1 MKRKKTK
8 IRWLTALVVMAMF
21 VAILPCRVYAEE
33 DGSSGGTDPSAPKVN
48 NTYTH
53 TYHTNVKITANVTE
67 IMHDGSNSLTSETQ
81 VQKESGFIEGSV
93 SSETVQAMITSLKN
107 EIRNQYNQAYNSKET
122 VTSTKLILDHFE
134 SANIVT
140 DESGETITD
149 IEDLKKILAGDIVNL
164 EKKYG
169 QITNNLD
176 EHEYQVYELEYNL
189 TLYDEETE
197 IPNVDIENVYFRYQP
212 GDVPKASAT
221 KLDPFYYMYD
231 IEYEYWECMEQTEN
245 GYLEPTAFWYSDE
258 SKNNALAADKKITSF
273 EEGKSYMYSIS
284 LKAKDGYKFASDCT
298 MMVNGKM
305 TNASNATISESTMF
319 VVAIN
324 SISPAKPVEL
334 KKIDL
339 IEING
344 ATIQLH
350 AGDKPVF
357 TGKVPD
363 GSPYIYQC
371 EWWNCGDAGV
381 NSAEFWD
388 KNYENHITKFEA
400 GKTYE
405 YGVYMKAAEGYCFTQ
420 NTKLKINGTEYTY
433 HLRSG
438 DPELDNPDA
447 MATLWM
453 VTGLT
458 VTPAEA
464 SVDYKIIEGANGS
477 WTQNTDGTLT
487 VRANGD
493 FSKFTGV
500 KVDGILIDAK
510 NYTAKSGSTIVTLK
524 PEYLQTLSAGSHTL
538 TFIYVDGE
546 CSTKFAVKA
555 AAKQADVTPP
565 ETVVK
570 TPDQSKPV
578 DQSTL
583 KSPKTG
589 DEASPVVWMIVLLA
603 TGVMAS
609 VLVCLSGRKEN

>member
-107 EIRNQYNQAYNSKET
+107 EIRNQYNQAYSSKET

-140 DESGETITD
+140 DARGDTITD
-149 IEDLKKILAGDIVNL
+149 KEDLKKILDGDIVNL
-164 EKKYG
+164 EEKYG

-176 EHEYQVYELEYNL
+176 VHEYQVYELEYNL

-197 IPNVDIENVYFRYQP
+197 IPNVDIENVWFHYQP

-221 KLDPFYYMYD
+221 KEDPFRDMYD
-231 IEYEYWECMEQTEN
+231 IEYEYWECMEQTEQ
-245 GYLEPTAFWYSDE
+245 GLEPTALWYSDE
-258 SKNNALAADKKITSF
+258 SKNNALAADKRLTSF

-298 MMVNGKM
+298 MMVNGSSV
-305 TNASNATISESTMF
+305 NAKNVKVSESTMF

-324 SISPAKPVEL
+324 FIEPSKPVQL

-339 IEING
+339 IELNG
-344 ATIQLH
+344 ATVSFK

-363 GSPYIYQC
+363 GAPYIYQC
-371 EWWNCGDAGV
+371 EWWLCGDAGV

-388 KNYENHITKFEA
+388 KSFTEHITEFEA
-400 GKTYE
+400 GKKYE
-405 YGVYMKAAEGYCFTQ
+405 YGAYFKAAEGYCFTSD
-420 NTKLKINGTEYTY
+420 TKLRINGTEYTY
-433 HLRSG
+433 HLREG
-438 DPELDNPDA
+438 DTELENPDE
-447 MATLWM
+447 MHTLWM
-453 VTGLT
+453 IIGLT
-458 VTPAEA
+458 MTPMETSAQYE
-464 SVDYKIIEGANGS
+464 VIEGANGS
-477 WTQNTDGTLT
+477 WTQNTDGSLAI
-487 VRANGD
+487 RGSGEI
-493 FSKFTGV
+493 SKFREV
-500 KVDGILIDAK
+500 KVDGVTVDPV
-510 NYTAKSGSTIVTLK
+510 NYTVTEGSTIITFK
-524 PEYLQTLSAGSHTL
+524 PEYLKSLSAGNHSFELVWT
-538 TFIYVDGE
+538 DG
-546 CSTKFAVKA
+546 TA
-555 AAKQADVTPP
+555 ATNF
-565 ETVVK
+565 TVAEN
-570 TPDQSKPV
+570 V
-578 DQSTL
+578 DQSV

-589 DEASPVVWMIVLLA
+589 EDFSMALCTALLMISCAGLA
-603 TGVMAS
+603 GMFVR
-609 VLVCLSGRKEN
+609 RKKNSLR

>member
-107 EIRNQYNQAYNSKET
+107 EIRNQYNQAYSSKET

-140 DESGETITD
+140 DARGDTITD
-149 IEDLKKILAGDIVNL
+149 KEDLKKILDGDIVNL
-164 EKKYG
+164 EEKYG

-176 EHEYQVYELEYNL
+176 VHEYQVYELEYNL

-197 IPNVDIENVYFRYQP
+197 IPNVDIENVWFHYQP

-221 KLDPFYYMYD
+221 KEDPFRDMYD
-231 IEYEYWECMEQTEN
+231 IEYEYWECMEQTEQ
-245 GYLEPTAFWYSDE
+245 GLEPTALWYSDE
-258 SKNNALAADKKITSF
+258 SKNNALAADKRLTSF

-298 MMVNGKM
+298 MMVNGSSV
-305 TNASNATISESTMF
+305 NAKNVKVSESTMF

-324 SISPAKPVEL
+324 FIEPSKPVQL

-339 IEING
+339 IELNG
-344 ATIQLH
+344 ATVSFK

-363 GSPYIYQC
+363 GAPYIYQC
-371 EWWNCGDAGV
+371 EWWLCGDAGV

-388 KNYENHITKFEA
+388 KSFTEHITEFEA
-400 GKTYE
+400 GKKYE
-405 YGVYMKAAEGYCFTQ
+405 YGAYFKAAEGYCFTSD
-420 NTKLKINGTEYTY
+420 TKLRINGTEYTY
-433 HLRSG
+433 HLREG
-438 DPELDNPDA
+438 DTELENPDE
-447 MATLWM
+447 MHTLWM
-453 VTGLT
+453 IIGLT
-458 VTPAEA
+458 MTPMETSAQYE
-464 SVDYKIIEGANGS
+464 VIEGANGS
-477 WTQNTDGTLT
+477 WTQNTDGSLAI
-487 VRANGD
+487 RGSGEI
-493 FSKFTGV
+493 SKFREV
-500 KVDGILIDAK
+500 KVDGVTVDPV
-510 NYTAKSGSTIVTLK
+510 NYTVTEGSTIITFK
-524 PEYLQTLSAGSHTL
+524 PEYLKSLSAGNHSFELVWT
-538 TFIYVDGE
+538 DG
-546 CSTKFAVKA
+546 TA
-555 AAKQADVTPP
+555 ATNF
-565 ETVVK
+565 TVAEN
-570 TPDQSKPV
+570 V
-578 DQSTL
+578 DQSV

-589 DEASPVVWMIVLLA
+589 EDFSMVLCTALLMISCAGLA
-603 TGVMAS
+603 GMFVR
-609 VLVCLSGRKEN
+609 RKKNSLR

>member
-1 MKRKKTK
+1 MGKMKQIMRFF
-8 IRWLTALVVMAMF
+8 AVLVTLVML
-21 VAILPCRVYAEE
+21 LPCTIYAEE
-33 DGSSGGTDPSAPKVN
+33 GSSGDVFPPAAE
-48 NTYTH
+48 TYKH
-53 TYHTNVKITANVTE
+53 TYHTKVKITANVTE
-67 IMHDGSNSLTSETQ
+67 IIHDGGVMTTSQTQ
-81 VQKESGFIEGSV
+81 VEKESEFMEGNID
-93 SSETVQAMITSLKN
+93 SEAVKTAIDNLKK
-107 EIRNQYNQAYNSKET
+107 EIRGDYNAAYGSKET
-122 VTSTKLILDHFE
+122 ITSTKLVFDHFE
-134 SANIVT
+134 SSNLVDA
-140 DESGETITD
+140 D
-149 IEDLKKILAGDIVNL
+149 KIRVGDISEL
-164 EKKYG
+164 EKANEGDKKF
-169 QITNNLD
+169 LD
-176 EHEYQVYELEYNL
+176 VHEYQVYEVVYNL
-189 TLYDEETE
+189 TVYDKETE

-212 GDVPKASAT
+212 GDAPKASAT
-221 KLDPFYYMYD
+221 KLDPFCDMYD
-231 IEYEYWECMEQTEN
+231 IEYEYWECMEQTEQ
-245 GYLEPTAFWYSDE
+245 GLEPTAFWYSDE

-298 MMVNGKM
+298 MMVNGSFV
-305 TNASNATISESTMF
+305 NAKNVTVSDSTMF

-363 GSPYIYQC
+363 GAPYIYQC

-500 KVDGILIDAK
+500 KVDGTLVDAK
-510 NYTAKSGSTIVTLK
+510 NYTAVSGSTIVTLK
-524 PEYLQTLSAGSHTL
+524 PEYLQTLPAGSHTL

-578 DQSTL
+578 DQTTP

-589 DEASPVVWMIVLLA
+589 DESNPFVWLLLGVVSMSVA
-603 TGVMAS
+603 GVMIYKKN
-609 VLVCLSGRKEN
+609 R